1 MSEAAPLAGS
11 TAVVTGATRGIGLEV
26 ARLLAEAG
34 ARVAVVARTGA
45 DVDRVADAIGGVAAA
60 GDIASPS
67 GAAAACER
75 AVEGLGGVPDILV
88 NAAGGFHLSPIVE
101 TDPEDFKRQLDLN
114 LGGSF
119 YTIRALLPAF
129 LQRGSGHVVN
139 VGSIAGR
146 VAMPGNG
153 AYSAS
158 KFGLVGL
165 HAVLAEEVRGTG
177 VLATLVEPAATDT
190 PLWDH
195 LDPDSHADLPPR
207 ASMLRADEVARAVV
221 YALTQPRGVEISSLS
236 IRSAR

>member
-1 MSEAAPLAGS
+1 MSSDAPLAGR
-11 TAVVTGATRGIGLEV
+11 TAVVTGATRGIGFEV

-34 ARVAVVARTGA
+34 AHVAVVARTRA
-45 DVDRVADAIGGVAAA
+45 EVDRVAGEVGGVAAP
-60 GDIASPS
+60 GDIASPD

-75 AVEGLGGVPDILV
+75 AVEALGGVPDILV
-88 NAAGGFHLSPIVE
+88 NAAGGFHLSPIAE
-101 TDPEDFKRQLDLN
+101 TDPEDFRQQLEVN

-119 YTIRALLPAF
+119 YTIHALLPGF

-146 VAMPGNG
+146 VAMPGNA

-165 HAVLAEEVRGTG
+165 HMVLAEEVRGTG

-190 PLWDH
+190 PLWDR
-195 LDPDSHADLPPR
+195 LDPDSRDDLPPR
-207 ASMLRADEVARAVV
+207 ASMLTANEVARAVM
-221 YALTQPRGVEISSLS
+221 YALTQPQGVEISSIS